1 MLGNFSLCV
10 CVCVFAR
17 VSAHAHVR
25 IIRHITSLSYL
36 FLVFLLHCDLIVTYL
51 CQARMDGIAE
61 PENAQSYPRF
71 EVLVDRSMLNYLT
84 SENQKRLVVLRSAL
98 KVRIFLKVCMFNPY
112 I

>member
-1 MLGNFSLCV
+1 MNG
-10 CVCVFAR
+10 
-17 VSAHAHVR
+17 
-25 IIRHITSLSYL
+25 IMEITRKR
-36 FLVFLLHCDLIVTYL
+36 
-51 CQARMDGIAE
+51 ARMDGIAE